1 MEISEK
7 IRNARRAKGFSQRE
21 LGVKTGISLG
31 AIQGYEQGRYKPK
44 YAQAMKISDILNIPL
59 DDLIEPVVLDLG
71 KNVIELFTGSENL
84 EEIELS
90 AEDKALQASL
100 NSYFLD
106 LNTIGKDKLTAYAE
120 DLTKIPEYR
129 KQSDTSEESTPP
141 DVLAAHTRTDIEHT
155 PEGAQHDLDI
165 MNDDS
170 EWNKE

>member
-44 YAQAMKISDILNIPL
+44 YAQAMKISDVLNIPL

-129 KQSDTSEESTPP
+129 ADTAPDPTLAPPNPP
-141 DVLAAHTRTDIEHT
+141 DPQQKKD
-155 PEGAQHDLDI
+155 
-165 MNDDS
+165 
-170 EWNKE
+170 